1 MVLNR
6 GQLFFDN
13 NTFDTHGMQIYV
25 IQSGQSYIK
34 DSGGFPKEH
43 QPFME
48 SGWLYIKDSWDI
60 FKENKPVKWSIIH

>member
-1 MVLNR
+1 
-6 GQLFFDN
+6 
-13 NTFDTHGMQIYV
+13 MQIYV

-60 FKENKPVKWSIIH
+60 FKENKTVKWSIIH